1 VCLVAGVT
9 LAVLAVLAVLA
20 GRIEVAYGRYA
31 GITPESTVTRYPG
44 LLTDLYRGR

>member
-1 VCLVAGVT
+1 MCLVAGVT
-9 LAVLAVLAVLA
+9 LAVLA

-31 GITPESTVTRYPG
+31 GITPESTVTRYPR